1 LIRLIWWMKYA
12 GVFKDDPTFE
22 QVQAYIEQYRC
33 ELDAEMEEY
42 YRKLDAEEEN
52 MERAGMPI
60 PQDEDSTR

>member
-1 LIRLIWWMKYA
+1 MLADIEAFRRERDAEKASDFEHPWMKYA

-42 YRKLDAEEEN
+42 YRKLDAEKE
-52 MERAGMPI
+52 
-60 PQDEDSTR
+60 